1 MEFVRP
7 KIEWY
12 RTRTF
17 SEKISDTFAFIR
29 ESWRPMLKYFTYLL
43 LPVSIVMAF
52 FMNNFMDSYMRTVMG
67 VVDGGMSGDDYSSL
81 IAFGLTTLGLVV
93 VSVVGSAL
101 LTSLTFAL
109 IRLYNQRGEL
119 RLEGLT
125 GRELKPVLMAMLR
138 RVVRLLLAW
147 MLIVVLV
154 GVLLALLAVLMVMI
168 SPVLMVVE
176 MLLVYALLLAVILPL
191 SLVVPIY
198 LLEDDISVLEAF
210 QKAWRLG
217 FATWGGVF
225 AVVVVLTLIG
235 SVISSFTSLPWSIMF
250 FAKTMFTLRGETAG
264 GFVGSMGY
272 SFLQYLMC
280 IVQCFCSLLISVI
293 TLVGITVQ
301 YGHASDKIDGVGV
314 AKNIEKFDELDE
326 V

>member
-17 SEKISDTFAFIR
+17 SEKISDTFAYIR

-52 FMNNFMDSYMRTVMG
+52 FMNNFMGSYIRTVMG
-67 VVDGGMSGDDYSSL
+67 MAEGGMSDENYSSL
-81 IAFGLTTLGLVV
+81 IAFGLTTLGLIVI
-93 VSVVGSAL
+93 SIVGSVLMTAL
-101 LTSLTFAL
+101 VFAL

-125 GRELKPVLMAMLR
+125 GRELKPVLMAMLGR
-138 RVVRLLLAW
+138 TVRLLLVS
-147 MLIVVLV
+147 LVLSVLV
-154 GVLLALLAVLMVMI
+154 GVLLVLLAVLMGMI
-168 SPVLMVVE
+168 SPVLMLAE
-176 MLLVYALLLAVILPL
+176 MLLVYALLLAVLLPL
-191 SLVVPIY
+191 TLVVPIY
-198 LLEDDISVLEAF
+198 LLEDNIGVLEAF

-225 AVVVVLTLIG
+225 AVVVVLALIG
-235 SVISSFTSLPWSIMF
+235 SVIQSFTSLPWTIMF
-250 FAKTMFTLRGETAG
+250 FVKSMFTLRGEAAG
-264 GFVGSMGY
+264 GFVDSMGF

-280 IVQCFCSLLISVI
+280 IVQCFCTLLVSVI

-314 AKNIEKFDELDE
+314 AMNIEKFDELDE